1 MSKKKRKEA
10 FDADVAKIRE
20 EMQQEERDAELRE
33 CVKEFFDKYLNRVEE
48 SDEGREFNPI
58 TLNCCRVMMLEPLN
72 DLLTRMAKLSG
83 AKAKVTYEI

>member
-10 FDADVAKIRE
+10 FDADVALIRE

-48 SDEGREFNPI
+48 SDEGNEFSPI

-83 AKAKVTYEI
+83 AKAKVTYEL

>member
-1 MSKKKRKEA
+1 VNKKERKEA

-48 SDEGREFNPI
+48 SDEGRAFSPI